1 MSILLFFWS
10 VFNFF
15 RKCQEMVDLSQYLS
29 LKIACFVT
37 VTVENDKNDNQN
49 IFLKLQIFK
58 KDGTRESSPSIFE
71 K

>member
-1 MSILLFFWS
+1 
-10 VFNFF
+10 
-15 RKCQEMVDLSQYLS
+15 MVALSQYLS